1 MIHTWHLSWFWRMSR
16 CLPGENGKRL
26 FMVNGT
32 AYAKALWD
40 TQKDTYP
47 EFGWSLRHTYGNQ
60 SQRQQGLDHKGPP
73 KLCCG
78 VDPLSWRRE
87 SPCKFNKDVPGVG
100 WTACISLSGS
110 NEEHVW
116 DRRRLGLHSLGGSYC
131 QNPSAKVSGM
141 KKQIQ
146 EAGDRI
152 PIQWD
157 SASGTDYSMGDT
169 RDNAV
174 ERLRVVMPFT
184 EWRKAGHP
192 GYMLNTWSS
201 LVWGRSRLPPP
212 PCPEMRCQSHR
223 QRGPRSHL
231 HTPWQSGSHPL
242 LLSLHFENKWK
253 NRLLRMPDLCSCV
266 RRLFFLFCICV
277 YVKQQEES
285 RETQGVSP
293 KVNQFAVECAVEFV
307 CKPTR
312 AKRA

>member
-1 MIHTWHLSWFWRMSR
+1 MFQTWYVSWFRRMSR
-16 CLPGENGKRL
+16 RLPGENGKRL

-40 TQKDTYP
+40 AQKDTYP
-47 EFGWSLRHTYGNQ
+47 EFGWSLRYTHGNQ
-60 SQRQQGLDHKGPP
+60 SQRKQGLDHKSPP

-87 SPCKFNKDVPGVG
+87 SPYKFNKDVPGVG

-110 NEEHVW
+110 NEEHIW
-116 DRRRLGLHSLGGSYC
+116 DRRGLGPRNSGGRYC
-131 QNPSAKVSGM
+131 QNPSAKASGM
-141 KKQIQ
+141 EKKIQ
-146 EAGDRI
+146 DAGDRI
-152 PIQWD
+152 PFSGAQPQGLTTQWEVPETVQLNGGEWWCPSLD
-157 SASGTDYSMGDT
+157 DGRPDTQVTCQTNGLPSCGDAPVSLRHPALRYAVSHIASGDQEVICTLLGNLD
-169 RDNAV
+169 
-174 ERLRVVMPFT
+174 LIHCCFPFT
-184 EWRKAGHP
+184 LRINE
-192 GYMLNTWSS
+192 
-201 LVWGRSRLPPP
+201 
-212 PCPEMRCQSHR
+212 
-223 QRGPRSHL
+223 
-231 HTPWQSGSHPL
+231 
-242 LLSLHFENKWK
+242 K